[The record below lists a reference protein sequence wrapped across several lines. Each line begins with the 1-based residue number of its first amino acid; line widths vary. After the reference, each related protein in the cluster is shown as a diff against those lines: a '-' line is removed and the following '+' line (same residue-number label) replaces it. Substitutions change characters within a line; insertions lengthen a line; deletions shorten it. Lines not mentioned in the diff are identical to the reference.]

1 MPAYFDTGF
10 TVREPAWHGLGAVL
24 DDYPRHID
32 DARELAGLTWEP
44 ELVPVYQRQA
54 VPLGVYPDGSLAE
67 REDYVAVPNARLI
80 QRSDTKAVIGH
91 GVSDRY
97 VPILNKQMFEVL
109 EALVDQGLKIETA
122 GSVKGGAQ
130 VWALAYLDEP
140 YYLPNDD
147 SASLPYIG
155 VVNSH
160 DGKSAMRAMA
170 TQVRIVCWNTIQA
183 AYMDSQRHGQYWEF
197 RHKGGVQDRI
207 DEAKRAISGMRTE
220 ADQWVDLAN
229 DLLGMRVDQGSYSAF
244 VAEFI
249 PEPPAAVVSDRVRNN
264 IAEARRMF
272 HQLYQ
277 GEQNAAVNNTAL
289 ALVNTAIEYLDH
301 ARGYRNS
308 DTYLGRT
315 VLKPEPLKAKA
326 IQIAR
331 GVCGV
336 A

>member
-10 TVREPAWHGLGAVL
+10 TVRVPAWHGLGAVL

-32 DARELAGLTWEP
+32 DARELAGLMWEP

-54 VPLGVYPDGSLAE
+54 MPLGVYPDGSLAE
-67 REDYVAVPNARLI
+67 REEFVEVPNARLI

-140 YYLPNDD
+140 YTLPGDD
-147 SASLPYIG
+147 SQSLPYIG

-183 AYMDSQRHGQYWEF
+183 AYMDSQQHGKYWEF
-197 RHKGGVQDRI
+197 RHKGGVQERI
-207 DEAKRAISGMRTE
+207 DEAKRAISGMRAE
-220 ADQWVDLAN
+220 ANDWIRVAN
-229 DLLGMRVDQGSYSAF
+229 DLLGIQVTRYSYSAF
-244 VAEFI
+244 VDEFL
-249 PEPPAAVVSDRVRNN
+249 PAPPPGIASDRVMDNVMK
-264 IAEARRMF
+264 ARGVF
-272 HQLYQ
+272 HQLYD
-277 GEQNAAVNNTAL
+277 GEQNAAVNGSAL

-315 VLKPEPLKAKA
+315 ILKPEPLKAKA
-326 IQIAR
+326 IQIVR
-331 GVCGV
+331 EVCAV
-336 A
+336 

>member
-10 TVREPAWHGLGAVL
+10 TVRKPAWHGLGAVL

-54 VPLGVYPDGSLAE
+54 MPLGVGVDGELIE
-67 REDYVAVPNARLI
+67 REDFVEVPNARLI

-91 GVSDRY
+91 GISDRY
-97 VPILNKQMFEVL
+97 VPIKNKQMFEVL
-109 EALVDQGLKIETA
+109 ETLVDQGLKIETA
-122 GSVKGGAQ
+122 GSVRGGAQ

-140 YYLPNDD
+140 YTLPGDD
-147 SASLPYIG
+147 SQSLPYIG

-183 AYMDSQRHGQYWEF
+183 AYMDSQKHGQYWEF
-197 RHKGGVQDRI
+197 RHKGGVEDRI
-207 DEAKRAISGMRTE
+207 EEARRAISGMRNE
-220 ADQWVDLAN
+220 AKLWVERADE
-229 DLLGMRVDQGSYSAF
+229 LLGIRVSDQSYSAF
-244 VAEFI
+244 LSEFI
-249 PEPPAAVVSDRVRNN
+249 PEPPASIVSDRVRQN
-264 IAEARRMF
+264 IADARGTFSRF
-272 HQLYQ
+272 YF
-277 GEQNAAVNNTAL
+277 GEQNDAVRGSAL

-315 VLKPEPLKAKA
+315 ILKPEPLKAKA
-326 IQIAR
+326 IKLAR
-331 GVCGV
+331 EVCSV
-336 A
+336 